1 MVLKPRLKQNE
12 IFFIKEM
19 SQTAYVSVEPIRR
32 KESRVVDKMKE
43 ILQHSECSFL
53 LHVYLK
59 QWMGCGR
66 ALCEGKSTAEN

>member
-1 MVLKPRLKQNE
+1 M
-12 IFFIKEM
+12 
-19 SQTAYVSVEPIRR
+19 
-32 KESRVVDKMKE
+32 VDKMKE
-43 ILQHSECSFL
+43 VLQHSECSFL